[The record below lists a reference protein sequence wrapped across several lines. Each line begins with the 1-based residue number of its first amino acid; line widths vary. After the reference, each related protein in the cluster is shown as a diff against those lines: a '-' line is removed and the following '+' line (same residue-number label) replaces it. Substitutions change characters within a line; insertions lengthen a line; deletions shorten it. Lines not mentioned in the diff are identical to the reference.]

1 MSLPDAH
8 ELNTDLSAPVEFQPG
23 DQLNEGL
30 TKRFLPRRPR
40 ILPVLI
46 VAAVTMG
53 GLRVSD
59 LIQSDGLR
67 SLVAV
72 DSIDL
77 EPGRPLLAQDEA
89 ADAEVEPTEAMMS
102 EDGADMAVAED
113 MAADADDMTDTG
125 NVEMASLDTGENDG
139 LADDPPVLTAREA
152 LNQIE
157 REEALLGDRS
167 MTEAELDMLMSLA
180 QRREALEER
189 EAVLDGREALLKA
202 TEIRIDEKVAQLDN
216 ARAEIEALIGN
227 LDEAEEE
234 RLARL
239 VQVYEIMK
247 PGEAARIFDGLE
259 RDVLLEVM
267 KRMNERKLAPIM
279 ANMNPALAQE
289 LTSDLALRRRLPEL
303 PES

>member
-1 MSLPDAH
+1 
-8 ELNTDLSAPVEFQPG
+8 
-23 DQLNEGL
+23 
-30 TKRFLPRRPR
+30 
-40 ILPVLI
+40 
-46 VAAVTMG
+46 
-53 GLRVSD
+53 
-59 LIQSDGLR
+59 
-67 SLVAV
+67 
-72 DSIDL
+72 
-77 EPGRPLLAQDEA
+77 
-89 ADAEVEPTEAMMS
+89 
-102 EDGADMAVAED
+102 
-113 MAADADDMTDTG
+113 
-125 NVEMASLDTGENDG
+125 
-139 LADDPPVLTAREA
+139 
-152 LNQIE
+152 
-157 REEALLGDRS
+157 
-167 MTEAELDMLMSLA
+167 DMLMSLA